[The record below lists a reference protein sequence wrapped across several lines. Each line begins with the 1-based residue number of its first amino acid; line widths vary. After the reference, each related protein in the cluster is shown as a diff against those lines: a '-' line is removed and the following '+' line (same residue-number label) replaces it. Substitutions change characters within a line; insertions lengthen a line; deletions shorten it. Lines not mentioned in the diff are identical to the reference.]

1 MTIVTMVI
9 VSILSQKEMSEVIFQ
24 NLTNVQRL
32 QTQQKTLDVVSAQL
46 YH

>member
-1 MTIVTMVI
+1 MVI